1 MNHYIN
7 RIANGIQQDNIPSE
21 PIVDIVCSQYIPN
34 DTDYGDLAGA
44 TVYIRSAV
52 GVNDF
57 FMGVVKANG
66 SKTASELRLNTS
78 AANATDKT
86 FMPSLA
92 VQRQIVAGV
101 LTVAYIFYSTPN
113 KKDYIAL
120 ADINV
125 SSLAITANAPSGFPI
140 ALGGYFYEYS
150 SRLLWTNDN
159 LLCYQISR
167 SDVSSESSVVI
178 RNIAGTINTSA
189 RIDDHSQ
196 AGKRRRAWL
205 AKDGYFYKIA
215 PNNAG
220 ALYVRR
226 VKWNWLTNTWATPD
240 ALVTVTSTKF
250 ADLKEFVVTPSGRL
264 VALTT
269 NDTTGV
275 SKLLWTDTWNQTTD
289 WNEVDLGTLNG
300 QTGLL
305 YFCQLATD
313 SNSAIYVSHNA
324 DGKMGTY
331 RISGT
336 TLQTVQ
342 KLTATGTKGVY
353 NGDTTGFILSNDGV
367 TGSNWT

>member
-1 MNHYIN
+1 M
-7 RIANGIQQDNIPSE
+7 
-21 PIVDIVCSQYIPN
+21 
-34 DTDYGDLAGA
+34 
-44 TVYIRSAV
+44 
-52 GVNDF
+52 
-57 FMGVVKANG
+57 
-66 SKTASELRLNTS
+66 
-78 AANATDKT
+78 
-86 FMPSLA
+86 
-92 VQRQIVAGV
+92 
-101 LTVAYIFYSTPN
+101 
-113 KKDYIAL
+113 
-120 ADINV
+120 
-125 SSLAITANAPSGFPI
+125 
-140 ALGGYFYEYS
+140 
-150 SRLLWTNDN
+150 
-159 LLCYQISR
+159 
-167 SDVSSESSVVI
+167 
-178 RNIAGTINTSA
+178 RNIAGTINASA
-189 RIDDHSQ
+189 TIDDHSQ

-215 PNNAG
+215 PNDAG

-226 VKWNWLTNTWATPD
+226 VKWNWSNNTWGTPD
-240 ALVTVTSTKF
+240 AMVTVTSTKF

-313 SNSAIYVSHNA
+313 SNSAIYVSHNEA
-324 DGKMGTY
+324 GKMGTY

-342 KLTATGTKGVY
+342 KLTTTGTKGVY

>member
-66 SKTASELRLNTS
+66 SKTASELRLNTYAS
-78 AANATDKT
+78 ANTDKT
-86 FMPSLA
+86 YMPSLA

-101 LTVAYIFYSTPN
+101 LTVAYSYYYNSEGR
-113 KKDYIAL
+113 IAL

-125 SSLAITANAPSGFPI
+125 STLAITTNAPSGFPI
-140 ALGGYFYEYS
+140 GLGNPYYS
-150 SRLLWTNDN
+150 SRLFWTNDN
-159 LLCYQISR
+159 LLCYQQSYISGAEN
-167 SDVSSESSVVI
+167 SNVI
-178 RNIAGTINTSA
+178 MRNIAGTINTSV
-189 RIDDHSQ
+189 RIDDHSE

-226 VKWNWLTNTWATPD
+226 VKWNWSNNTWGTPD

-275 SKLLWTDTWNQTTD
+275 SKLLWTDTWNQTSD
-289 WNEVDLGTLNG
+289 WNEVNLGTLNG

-342 KLTATGTKGVY
+342 KLTTTGTKGVY
-353 NGDTTGFILSNDGV
+353 NGDTTGFILSNEGV